1 MLTIEKRFY
10 QFFKSLAVIFMI
22 VTGFGILI
30 LLISTIFDL
39 LSNQLD
45 SMKTKALMLYTICF
59 FLAFCFYK
67 YLDYKQRYFQ
77 LKDSVENKNKE

>member
-10 QFFKSLAVIFMI
+10 QFFKSLAVIFII

-30 LLISTIFDL
+30 LLMSTIYDL

-45 SMKTKALMLYTICF
+45 SIKTKALMWYAISFELT
-59 FLAFCFYK
+59 FCFYK
-67 YLDYKQRYFQ
+67 YMYYKQRYFE
-77 LKDSVENKNKE
+77 LKASVENQGK